1 MTNVTV
7 KAEIKIVP
15 PPPPKS
21 VVVITMEFHDAILLR
36 DDIRSAITASDIQRF
51 GLNRLIN
58 ELDQLNLET

>member
-1 MTNVTV
+1 MNVTV
-7 KAEIKIVP
+7 KAEIKIIP

-36 DDIRSAITASDIQRF
+36 DDLRAAISAAVTPRF

-58 ELDQLNLET
+58 ELDQLSLET